1 MMTTLKTKIMSN
13 EEITALTREYAEEM
27 IKGKPSE
34 ELPNCLKNSMLT
46 MNTEYVAEIFQWLTH
61 RYALVEKEAVRKQF
75 ESAKKLIESRDYN
88 KQCIGVG
95 SRGVL
100 ERLFPE
106 IAKEVEG

>member
-1 MMTTLKTKIMSN
+1 MEN
-13 EEITALTREYAEEM
+13 NDQITALAREYAEEM
-27 IKGKPSE
+27 IKGKPAE

-46 MNTEYVAEIFQWLTH
+46 MNTEYVAEIFQWLT
-61 RYALVEKEAVRKQF
+61 RRFYIVEKEAVRKQF
-75 ESAKKLIESRDYN
+75 ESAKRLIDDRDYN

-106 IAKEVEG
+106 IAKEVEE